1 VPKIQFDRFQEIY
14 MGLSRDYAKVSK
26 RPRKVDDY
34 VALMNSLR
42 EITEHM
48 DDYSSAFHE
57 TERLMILMEEH
68 RIQMPER
75 NRMKV
80 RETQTLLIDTKKAMV
95 EAFEGSQ
102 SYKMSF
108 KKELI
113 ETEIPKL

>member
-1 VPKIQFDRFQEIY
+1 
-14 MGLSRDYAKVSK
+14 
-26 RPRKVDDY
+26 
-34 VALMNSLR
+34 
-42 EITEHM
+42 M

-113 ETEIPKL
+113 ETEIPKLQRKIDEMRKQLCQEGVFGSDDTPVEEAVLKLETIGQNVIKAKERGV